1 MRLPVCLVH
10 SLCLANTYRTH
21 SLFPIALIPS
31 CLLRPIDPPIIPIRK
46 LHSALAHEV
55 LRIPEGLRDMALAA
69 FFFSLMSLL
78 VKIAGQRL
86 PSSEL
91 VMGRS
96 IVSLVISWIMIRR
109 LGISPWGERKGL
121 LTLRGLLGFGG
132 LLSFFYAIP
141 RLPLADVTVIQF
153 TNPVFT
159 ALFAALFIREKI
171 TRAVAVSICLS
182 LAGVT
187 LIAQPSILFGE
198 DANTLNLTAVSVAL
212 VGAVFAALAYTTVR
226 KLRETE
232 HPLVVVF
239 YFPLVSIPACLPIM
253 APVATWPTP
262 LEWLMLL
269 GIGILTQIAQIF
281 LTRGLH
287 KEPAGRA
294 TAVSYLQIVFAALW
308 GLAFFKEV
316 PDVLSIVGALLVVS
330 GILIAAR
337 NRPGE
342 SD

>member
-1 MRLPVCLVH
+1 MPLRKMR
-10 SLCLANTYRTH
+10 
-21 SLFPIALIPS
+21 
-31 CLLRPIDPPIIPIRK
+31 
-46 LHSALAHEV
+46 SATAAGI

-78 VKIAGQRL
+78 VKVAGQRL
-86 PSSEL
+86 PSSEI

-96 IVSLVISWIMIRR
+96 VVSLILSWIMLRR
-109 LGISPWGERKGL
+109 VGVSPWGERKGL
-121 LTLRGLLGFGG
+121 LIVRGLLGFGG

-153 TNPVFT
+153 TNPIFT
-159 ALFAALFIREKI
+159 ALFAALLIRERL
-171 TRAVAVSICLS
+171 TRAVVVSIALS

-187 LIAQPSILFGE
+187 LIAQPSAIFGSG
-198 DANTLNLTAVSVAL
+198 ANTLDLTAVTVAL

-232 HPLVVVF
+232 HALVVVF

-253 APVATWPTP
+253 APVVLWPTP

-269 GIGILTQIAQIF
+269 GIGILTQIAQVF

-294 TAVSYLQIVFAALW
+294 TSVSYLQILFAALW
-308 GLAFFKEV
+308 GFLFFSEI
-316 PDVLSIVGALLVVS
+316 PDALSVVGGLLVVS
-330 GILIAAR
+330 GILLTARSRAAT
-337 NRPGE
+337 
-342 SD
+342 

>member
-1 MRLPVCLVH
+1 MQRFSRSASARILD
-10 SLCLANTYRTH
+10 
-21 SLFPIALIPS
+21 IP
-31 CLLRPIDPPIIPIRK
+31 R
-46 LHSALAHEV
+46 
-55 LRIPEGLRDMALAA
+55 GLRYMALAA

-96 IVSLVISWIMIRR
+96 VVSLVISYAMLRQAKV
-109 LGISPWGERKGL
+109 SPWGDRKGL
-121 LTLRGLLGFGG
+121 LVVRGLVGFGG
-132 LLSFFYAIP
+132 LLCFFYAIP

-159 ALFAALFIREKI
+159 AVFAAVMLKERIH
-171 TRAVAVSICLS
+171 RAVGASIGLS
-182 LAGVT
+182 LFGVM
-187 LIAQPSILFGE
+187 LIAQPSFVFGTRAASL
-198 DANTLNLTAVSVAL
+198 DLTAVTIAL
-212 VGAVFAALAYTTVR
+212 AGAVFAALAYTTVR

-253 APVATWPTP
+253 VPVFLWPTP

-287 KEPAGRA
+287 LESAGRA
-294 TAVSYLQIVFAALW
+294 TSVSYLQIIFAAAW
-308 GLAFFKEV
+308 GMIFFAEF
-316 PDVLSIVGALLVVS
+316 PDALSITGAVLVVS
-330 GILIAAR
+330 GIVITTRKRRALVIE
-337 NRPGE
+337 P
-342 SD
+342 

>member
-1 MRLPVCLVH
+1 MRLQGVP
-10 SLCLANTYRTH
+10 R
-21 SLFPIALIPS
+21 
-31 CLLRPIDPPIIPIRK
+31 
-46 LHSALAHEV
+46 
-55 LRIPEGLRDMALAA
+55 GLRYMAFAA

-78 VKIAGQRL
+78 VKVAGQRL

-96 IVSLVISWIMIRR
+96 VVSLVISYAMLKRANV
-109 LGISPWGERKGL
+109 SPWGERKGL
-121 LTLRGLLGFGG
+121 LVVRGLVGFGG
-132 LLSFFYAIP
+132 LICFFYAIP

-159 ALFAALFIREKI
+159 AVFAALMLRE
-171 TRAVAVSICLS
+171 RMQGAVVVSIGLS
-182 LAGVT
+182 LAGVM
-187 LIAQPSILFGE
+187 LIAQPTFLFGARATSL
-198 DANTLNLTAVSVAL
+198 DLNAVAVAL
-212 VGAVFAALAYTTVR
+212 AGAVFAALAYTAVR

-253 APVATWPTP
+253 LPVFVWPTP

-287 KEPAGRA
+287 LEAAGRA
-294 TAVSYLQIVFAALW
+294 TSVSYLQIIFAATW
-308 GLAFFKEV
+308 GMIFFGEF
-316 PDVLSIVGALLVVS
+316 PDALSIAGALLVVS
-330 GILIAAR
+330 GIVLTAKRRRSEIE
-337 NRPGE
+337 G
-342 SD
+342 S